1 MRSLAVLAVDDVIPF
16 DLSVPIEIFGRAV
29 LEDGTPAYE
38 VEVCGVRSDVP
49 SKFFGIS
56 CLRDLDYLEEE
67 AGTIIVPGSMSYRSR
82 PSDRLRRALVRAHER
97 GARVASICLGA
108 FTLASVGLLDGR
120 RATTHWMAAAELSRS
135 YPRVRVDPTVLYVDS
150 GCILTSAGAA
160 AGLDLCLHMVR
171 RDYGTAVAAATAR
184 LSVMPLTRDGGQAQ
198 FIAERPR
205 SEADSKSINPTL
217 EWADTMLGEK
227 ITVLDLAERAGVSKR
242 TLIRRFQEQVRMTP
256 NEWLQTARVRKAQEL
271 LETTILTMECIT
283 DRTGFASVA
292 AFRKVF
298 RKTVGVT
305 PQAYR
310 RAFR

>member
-1 MRSLAVLAVDDVIPF
+1 MSSVAVLAVDDVIPF
-16 DLSVPIEIFGRAV
+16 DLSVPIEIFGRAEQ
-29 LEDGTPAYE
+29 EDGTPAYE
-38 VEVCGVRSDVP
+38 VEVCGVSSDVP

-56 CLRDLDYLEEE
+56 CLRDIDYLEE

-171 RDYGTAVAAATAR
+171 RDYGAAVAAATAR

-205 SEADSKSINPTL
+205 SEADSKSINPIL

-227 ITVLDLAERAGVSKR
+227 ITVLDLADRAGVSKR
-242 TLIRRFQEQVRMTP
+242 TLIRRFHEQVRMTP